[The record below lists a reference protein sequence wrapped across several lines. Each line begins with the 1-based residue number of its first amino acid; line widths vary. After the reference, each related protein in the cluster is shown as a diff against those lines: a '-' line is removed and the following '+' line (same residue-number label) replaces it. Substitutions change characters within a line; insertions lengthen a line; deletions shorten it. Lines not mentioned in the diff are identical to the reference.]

1 MISDKLLSPKL
12 FYMLT
17 DIIHGQLMSQP
28 PAVSGQAPV
37 IITPSVSGTTYAAL
51 LERENKDFLKQC
63 LLKNGALLIR
73 NFRGLDS
80 VDAFHETFQALCGNM
95 LKYQFQTSPRTEVDR
110 NIYTST
116 DHPASQ
122 VIHMHTESSYSTAWP
137 GYIGFFCVLPAEEG
151 GETPVANEMSIINDV
166 GEGIIRGFRN
176 KGIKYVRNFV
186 KGLGL
191 SWQKAYQVSAPAEV
205 EELLT
210 REGAAYSWFGDGY
223 LRVEWTLPAFRRHP
237 VSGNEVWF
245 NHMYF
250 GHMSLY
256 DKKVRSVVPEEYLPF
271 LTYYGDGS
279 VIEQEVID
287 RFSIAYSKFSY
298 VFRWQAGD
306 LLLLEN
312 MLFSHGRHAYT
323 GSRKILVGMANEIS
337 F

>member
-1 MISDKLLSPKL
+1 
-12 FYMLT
+12 MLT
-17 DIIHGQLMSQP
+17 DLIHGQLMSQP
-28 PAVSGQAPV
+28 PVVSGQAPV
-37 IITPSVSGTTYAAL
+37 IITPSASGITYAAL
-51 LERENKDFLKQC
+51 LEPENRALLQQFLLQ
-63 LLKNGALLIR
+63 NGALLIR
-73 NFRGLDS
+73 GFGGLDN
-80 VDAFHETFQALCGNM
+80 VDAFHETFQALCGEM

-122 VIHMHTESSYSTAWP
+122 VIHMHTESSYSAAWP
-137 GYIGFFCVLPAEEG
+137 RHIGFFCAVPAEEG
-151 GETPVANEMSIINDV
+151 GETPVANEMGIINEV
-166 GEGIIRGFRN
+166 GADIISVFRK

-191 SWQKAYQVSAPAEV
+191 SWQKAYQVSTPAEV
-205 EELLT
+205 EALLT
-210 REGAAYSWFGDGY
+210 REGAAFSWFGDGY

-237 VSGNEVWF
+237 VTGDEVWF

-279 VIEQEVID
+279 TIEKEVID
-287 RFSIAYSKFSY
+287 RFAAAYNQLSY
-298 VFRWQAGD
+298 VFRWQTGD

-312 MLFSHGRHAYT
+312 MLFSHGRHAYG
-323 GSRKILVGMANEIS
+323 GSRKILVGMANELS